1 MSFEHL
7 SWLAGVCFQQVLLIF
22 SLILCLLFHLFS
34 IHLEEASLYL
44 LRAAAGRAR
53 GSVGF
58 LLELITPCSPNPGSA
73 VMTEGAPVNAPQQEG
88 WQEETPHVTHYP
100 LCLLRLSRER
110 ESPSW
115 LNILAYQRAAH
126 TD

>member
-34 IHLEEASLYL
+34 IHLEEASMYL
-44 LRAAAGRAR
+44 LRAAAGSGWSPRFCGLPAR
-53 GSVGF
+53 VNH
-58 LLELITPCSPNPGSA
+58 PRSPNPGSA
-73 VMTEGAPVNAPQQEG
+73 VMTEGGPVNAPQQEG
-88 WQEETPHVTHYP
+88 WQETPHVTYYP
-100 LCLLRLSRER
+100 LCVFRLSR